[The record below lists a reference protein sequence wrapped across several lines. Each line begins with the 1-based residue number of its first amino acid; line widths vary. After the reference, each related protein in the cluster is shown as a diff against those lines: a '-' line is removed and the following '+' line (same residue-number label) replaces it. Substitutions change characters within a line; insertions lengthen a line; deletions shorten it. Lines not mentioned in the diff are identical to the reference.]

1 MAFLECL
8 SYVMACQEFTRPMPF
23 ARNDLERLAD
33 ILSIAAD
40 QEIMPRFR
48 SLGAGGIREKT
59 SALDL
64 VTDADEQAEA
74 AMKLAIAKA
83 FPKAAF
89 IGEESVE
96 KDRGLLNKIA
106 DADLA
111 IIIDPVDGTSNFAW
125 GLPLFGVL
133 AAVVAQGET
142 IGGIIYDP
150 VGRDCTF
157 ALRGQGAWAK
167 TESGAT
173 RDIAVSKPTTLANMT
188 GTTSWYLMPEPM
200 RSRVAANIAKTKA
213 CFAYRCAAYEYRI
226 VAEGLVDFSLHYKLM
241 PWDHAAGVLIHAEAG
256 GYSALLDGQ
265 PYLPTKFEG
274 GIISAPSKEIWH
286 LLRDSLLG

>member
-1 MAFLECL
+1 
-8 SYVMACQEFTRPMPF
+8 MPF

-48 SLGAGGIREKT
+48 SLGVGGIREKT

-74 AMKLAIAKA
+74 AMKVAIAKA

-96 KDRGLLNKIA
+96 KDRGLLNRIA

-133 AAVVAQGET
+133 AAVVAKGET

-157 ALRGQGAWAK
+157 ALKGHGAWAK
-167 TESGAT
+167 SENGST
-173 RDIAVSKPTTLANMT
+173 RDIAVSKPATLANMT

-200 RSRVAANIAKTKA
+200 RSRVAANMAKTRA

-256 GYSALLDGQ
+256 GYSALLDGS

-286 LLRDSLLG
+286 LVRDSLLG

>member
-1 MAFLECL
+1 
-8 SYVMACQEFTRPMPF
+8 MPF
-23 ARNDLERLAD
+23 ARTDLERLAD
-33 ILSIAAD
+33 IVSIVAD

-48 SLGAGGIREKT
+48 SLGEGAIREKT

-64 VTDADEQAEA
+64 VTDADEAAEA
-74 AMKLAIAKA
+74 AIKLAVAKA

-96 KDRGLLNKIA
+96 NDRGLLNKIA
-106 DADLA
+106 DAELA
-111 IIIDPVDGTSNFAW
+111 VIIDPVDGTSNFAW

-133 AAVVAQGET
+133 AAVTSYGET

-157 ALRGQGAWAK
+157 AIRGQGAWAK
-167 TESGAT
+167 SENGTT
-173 RDIAVSKPTTLANMT
+173 RDIRVAKPTTLANMT
-188 GTTSWYLMPEPM
+188 GTTSWYMMPEPM
-200 RSRVAANIAKTKA
+200 RSKVAANLAKAKA
-213 CFAYRCAAYEYRI
+213 SFGYRCAAYEYRI

-241 PWDHAAGVLIHAEAG
+241 PWDHAAGVLIHGEAG
-256 GYSALLDGQ
+256 GYSALLDGT

-274 GIISAPSKEIWH
+274 GIMSAPNRETW
-286 LLRDSLLG
+286 LMLREAMLG

>member
-1 MAFLECL
+1 
-8 SYVMACQEFTRPMPF
+8 MPF
-23 ARNDLERLAD
+23 TRNDLERLAD

-74 AMKLAIAKA
+74 AMKAAIAKA

-96 KDRGLLNKIA
+96 KERGLLDKIA

-133 AAVVAQGET
+133 AAVVAKGET

-150 VGRDCTF
+150 VGHDCTF
-157 ALRGQGAWAK
+157 ALKGQGAWAK
-167 TESGAT
+167 SESGAT
-173 RDIAVSKPTTLANMT
+173 RDIHVSKPTTLANMT

-256 GYSALLDGQ
+256 GYSALLDGS

-274 GIISAPSKEIWH
+274 GIISAPSEEIWH
-286 LLRDSLLG
+286 LVRDNLLG

>member
-1 MAFLECL
+1 
-8 SYVMACQEFTRPMPF
+8 MPF
-23 ARNDLERLAD
+23 ARKDLERLAD
-33 ILSIAAD
+33 IVTIAAD

-64 VTDADEQAEA
+64 VTDADEAAEA
-74 AMKLAIAKA
+74 AIKAALAKA
-83 FPKAAF
+83 FPKALF
-89 IGEESVE
+89 VGEESVE
-96 KDRGLLNKIA
+96 KDRSLLNKIA
-106 DADLA
+106 DAEMA

-133 AAVVAQGET
+133 AAVVNRGVT

-157 ALRGQGAWAK
+157 AIKGHGAWAK

-173 RDIAVSKPTTLANMT
+173 RDIRVAKPTSLANMT

-200 RSRVAANIAKTKA
+200 RSRVAANLAKVKA
-213 CFAYRCAAYEYRI
+213 SFAYRCAAYEYRV

-256 GYSALLDGQ
+256 GYSALLDGSR
-265 PYLPTKFEG
+265 YLPTIFQG
-274 GIISAPSKEIWH
+274 GIISAPNRESWQLVH
-286 LLRDSLLG
+286 DTLLG

>member
-1 MAFLECL
+1 
-8 SYVMACQEFTRPMPF
+8 MPF
-23 ARNDLERLAD
+23 ARKDLERLAD
-33 ILSIAAD
+33 IVEIAAD
-40 QEIMPRFR
+40 REIMPRFR
-48 SLGAGGIREKT
+48 SLTQGAIREKT

-64 VTDADEQAEA
+64 VTDADEAAEA
-74 AMKLAIAKA
+74 AIKLAVAKA
-83 FPKAAF
+83 FPKAVF

-96 KDRGLLNKIA
+96 KDRSLLNRIA
-106 DADLA
+106 EAEMA

-133 AAVVAQGET
+133 AAVVRHGET

-157 ALRGQGAWAK
+157 AIKGGGAWAK
-167 TESGAT
+167 SDSGTT
-173 RDIAVSKPTTLANMT
+173 RDLHVAKPTALANIT

-200 RSRVAANIAKTKA
+200 RSKVAANLARLKA
-213 CFAYRCAAYEYRI
+213 SFGYRCAAYEYRL

-256 GYSALLDGQ
+256 GYSALLDGS

-274 GIISAPSKEIWH
+274 GIISAPDRESWQM
-286 LLRDSLLG
+286 LRDALLG

>member
-1 MAFLECL
+1 
-8 SYVMACQEFTRPMPF
+8 MPF
-23 ARNDLERLAD
+23 ARKDLERLAD
-33 ILSIAAD
+33 IVTIAAD

-48 SLGAGGIREKT
+48 RLGEGGIREKT

-64 VTDADEQAEA
+64 VTDADEAAEA
-74 AMKLAIAKA
+74 AIKEAVAKA
-83 FPKAAF
+83 FPRAVF
-89 IGEESVE
+89 VGEESVE
-96 KDRGLLNKIA
+96 KDRELLNKIA
-106 DADLA
+106 DAELA

-133 AAVVAQGET
+133 AAVVKHGVT

-157 ALRGQGAWAK
+157 AIKGHGAWAK
-167 TESGAT
+167 SEGGAT
-173 RDIAVSKPTTLANMT
+173 RDIRVAKPTTLANMT

-200 RSRVAANIAKTKA
+200 RSRVAANLAKIKA
-213 CFAYRCAAYEYRI
+213 SFAYRCAAYEYRI

-256 GYSALLDGQ
+256 GYSALLNGS
-265 PYLPTKFEG
+265 PYLPTKFQG
-274 GIISAPSKEIWH
+274 GIISAPNHESWQMIH
-286 LLRDSLLG
+286 DALLV

>member
-1 MAFLECL
+1 MN
-8 SYVMACQEFTRPMPF
+8 F

-48 SLGAGGIREKT
+48 SLGVGGIREKT

-74 AMKLAIAKA
+74 AMKAAIAKA

-96 KDRGLLNKIA
+96 KDRSLLAQIA
-106 DADLA
+106 DAELS
-111 IIIDPVDGTSNFAW
+111 IVIDPVDGTSNFAW

-133 AAVVAQGET
+133 AAVVAKGET

-157 ALRGQGAWAK
+157 ALKGEGAWGK
-167 TESGAT
+167 SESGAT
-173 RDIAVSKPTTLANMT
+173 RDFRVSKPISLAEMT
-188 GTTSWYLMPEPM
+188 GTSSWYLMPEPM
-200 RSRVAANIAKTKA
+200 RSRVAANIAKTGA
-213 CFAYRCAAYEYRI
+213 CFGYRCAAYEYRI

-256 GYSALLDGQ
+256 GYSALFDGS
-265 PYLPTKFEG
+265 PYTPTRFEG
-274 GIISAPSKEIWH
+274 GIISAPNKDIWQV
-286 LLRDSLLG
+286 LRDELLG

>member
-1 MAFLECL
+1 
-8 SYVMACQEFTRPMPF
+8 MPF
-23 ARNDLERLAD
+23 ARKDLERLAD
-33 ILSIAAD
+33 IVTIAAD

-48 SLGAGGIREKT
+48 SLGVGGIREKT

-64 VTDADEQAEA
+64 VTDADEAAEA
-74 AMKLAIAKA
+74 AIKAAVAKA
-83 FPKAAF
+83 FPKALF
-89 IGEESVE
+89 VGEESVE
-96 KDRGLLNKIA
+96 KDRSLLNKIA
-106 DADLA
+106 DAEMA

-133 AAVVAQGET
+133 AAVVKRGVT

-157 ALRGQGAWAK
+157 AIKGHGAWAK

-173 RDIAVSKPTTLANMT
+173 RDIRVAKPTSLANMT

-200 RSRVAANIAKTKA
+200 RSRVAANLAKVKA
-213 CFAYRCAAYEYRI
+213 SFAYRCAAYEYRI

-256 GYSALLDGQ
+256 GYSALLDGS
-265 PYLPTKFEG
+265 PYLPTIFQG
-274 GIISAPSKEIWH
+274 GIISAPNRESWQMVH
-286 LLRDSLLG
+286 DALLG

>member
-1 MAFLECL
+1 
-8 SYVMACQEFTRPMPF
+8 MPF
-23 ARNDLERLAD
+23 ARTDLEQLAD
-33 ILSIAAD
+33 IISIVAD

-48 SLGAGGIREKT
+48 SLGEGGIREKT

-74 AMKLAIAKA
+74 AIRVSVAKA
-83 FPKAAF
+83 FPKAVF

-96 KDRGLLNKIA
+96 KDRSLLDKIK
-106 DADLA
+106 DAELA

-133 AAVVAQGET
+133 AAVVAKGET

-157 ALRGQGAWAK
+157 AIKGHGAWAK
-167 TESGAT
+167 SESGAT
-173 RDIAVSKPTTLANMT
+173 RDLRVSQPTKLSDMT

-200 RSRVAANIAKTKA
+200 RSRVAANTAKTRA
-213 CFAYRCAAYEYRI
+213 CFAYRCAAYEYRV

-256 GYSALLDGQ
+256 GYSALLDGT
-265 PYLPTKFEG
+265 PYKPTLFEG
-274 GIISAPSKEIWH
+274 GILSAPSKELWH
-286 LLRDSLLG
+286 LLRDGLLD

>member
-1 MAFLECL
+1 
-8 SYVMACQEFTRPMPF
+8 MPF

-48 SLGAGGIREKT
+48 SLGAGGIRQKT

-96 KDRGLLNKIA
+96 KDRSLLNAIA

-133 AAVVAQGET
+133 AAVIAKGET

-157 ALRGQGAWAK
+157 ALKGHGAWAK
-167 TESGAT
+167 SESGAT
-173 RDIAVSKPTTLANMT
+173 RDISVSKPTTLASMT
-188 GTTSWYLMPEPM
+188 GTTSWYLMPEPL
-200 RSRVAANIAKTKA
+200 RSTVAANIAKTRA

-256 GYSALLDGQ
+256 GYSALLDGS
-265 PYLPTKFEG
+265 PYLPSKFEG
-274 GIISAPSKEIWH
+274 GIISAPSREIWH
-286 LLRDSLLG
+286 LLRDNLLS

>member
-1 MAFLECL
+1 MAFFQRIF
-8 SYVMACQEFTRPMPF
+8 YVRHNQEFITTMSF

-48 SLGAGGIREKT
+48 SLGVGGIREKT

-74 AMKLAIAKA
+74 AMKAAIAKA
-83 FPKAAF
+83 FPRAAF

-96 KDRGLLNKIA
+96 KDRGLLKLIA
-106 DADLA
+106 DAELA

-133 AAVVAQGET
+133 AAVVARGET

-157 ALRGQGAWAK
+157 ALKGQGAWAK
-167 TESGAT
+167 SESGTT
-173 RDIAVSKPTTLANMT
+173 RDIQVSKPTTLANMT

-200 RSRVAANIAKTKA
+200 RSRVAANIAKTRA

-256 GYSALLDGQ
+256 GYSALLDGS
-265 PYLPTKFEG
+265 PYLPSKFEG
-274 GIISAPSKEIWH
+274 GIISAPSREIWH
-286 LLRDSLLG
+286 LLRDNLLK